1 MNLKNE
7 KKLSKMEQFVAPF
20 FVVLNYNKNSE
31 TQTLGQMCTSFAS
44 KPKKKNSNP
53 YGLTKNRIHPIYT
66 DLQ

>member
-44 KPKKKNSNP
+44 KPKKKNSNTN
-53 YGLTKNRIHPIYT
+53 G
-66 DLQ
+66 